1 MHFNKVEA
9 FLKRHNMAAS
19 GIPLLRCTG
28 EFLRAMRDG
37 LAGHP
42 SSLMMI
48 PTYLSGGRQVPREQA
63 VIVMDA
69 GGTKCNAILFDEELN
84 ICGRG
89 LSGGVNTTQTSPE
102 DSRANV
108 VSCINQLFKDICPEE
123 IACLYASFVGPV
135 QVLLDEL
142 AKRTR
147 VANTQ
152 ILGEPKAGILAG
164 ALRKEGML
172 AIADY
177 TDSSTT
183 DDWNHSHLA

>member
-1 MHFNKVEA
+1 
-9 FLKRHNMAAS
+9 MAYY
-19 GIPLLRCTG
+19 ITL
-28 EFLRAMRDG
+28 
-37 LAGHP
+37 
-42 SSLMMI
+42 
-48 PTYLSGGRQVPREQA
+48 
-63 VIVMDA
+63 DA

-135 QVLLDEL
+135 QVLLEEL

-152 ILGEPKAGILAG
+152 ILGEPKAGIGLPLDTAIILAG
-164 ALRKEGML
+164 VV
-172 AIADY
+172 
-177 TDSSTT
+177 TT
-183 DDWNHSHLA
+183 AFLGLFTRWMRRRPAQVLNS